1 MPREL
6 WIPGPTEVS
15 PDILAACAKP
25 MIGHRSQAM
34 EEMLGA
40 ITPGLRELFETKG
53 CVLALT
59 TAASGVME
67 AAIRNLVQKRV
78 LCLVNGSFSQRWFE
92 IAKSCGKN
100 ADALEIVWGEGFT
113 GDIVEK
119 KLRESGPYEAV
130 TLVHNE
136 TSTGALSDLASV
148 AVAMK
153 KFPQTLFL
161 VDTVSSLAGTPV
173 QVDANRIDLC
183 LAGSQKALALPPGLT
198 VVAVSKAA
206 LEKAKTVPDRGWYF
220 DLPQLAAAAEK
231 NSTPATP
238 ATSLLF
244 ALRAQLDKVR
254 ANGGWAKRY
263 EEHRTMMQTTD
274 AWAAKHGF
282 ESFPKKP
289 FRSPTTACLKA
300 GSLDVEKFLAGM
312 KEKGFVLSNGYGKLK
327 GQAFRIG
334 HMGDHT
340 VAKLEKLLRA
350 AEEVIAAIRK

>member
-34 EEMLGA
+34 EETLGA
-40 ITPGLRELFETKG
+40 IAPGLRELFETKG

-59 TAASGVME
+59 SAASGVME
-67 AAIRNLVQKRV
+67 AAIRNLVRKRV
-78 LCLVNGSFSQRWFE
+78 LCLVNGSFSQRWHD
-92 IAKSCGKN
+92 IAKSCGKE
-100 ADALEIVWGEGFT
+100 AEALEIPWGEGFT
-113 GDIVEK
+113 GEIVEE
-119 KLRESGPYEAV
+119 KLRRSGPYEAV

-136 TSTGALSDLASV
+136 TSTGALSDLPSV
-148 AVAMK
+148 AAAMR
-153 KFPQTLFL
+153 KFPETLFL
-161 VDTVSSLAGTPV
+161 VDTVSSLGGAPV

-206 LEKAKTVPDRGWYF
+206 LERAKTVPDRGWYF

-244 ALRAQLDKVR
+244 ALCAQLDKVR
-254 ANGGWAKRY
+254 ANGGWARRY
-263 EEHRTMMQTTD
+263 EEHRKMTEMAD
-274 AWAAKHGF
+274 AWAAQRGF
-282 ESFPKKP
+282 ESFPQKR
-289 FRSPTTACLKA
+289 FRSPTTACFRS
-300 GSLDVEKFLAGM
+300 GTMDVEKFVAAM

-327 GQAFRIG
+327 GQTFRIG

-340 VAKLEKLLRA
+340 AAKLGKLLA
-350 AEEVIAAIRK
+350 AANEVLGKS

>member
-34 EEMLGA
+34 ETMLAA
-40 ITPGLRELFETKG
+40 ITPGLRELFETQG

-59 TAASGVME
+59 SAASGVME
-67 AAIRNLVQKRV
+67 AAIRNLVHRRV

-92 IAKSCGKN
+92 IAKSCGKE
-100 ADALEIVWGEGFT
+100 AEALEIPWGEGFT
-113 GDIVEK
+113 GEILEE
-119 KLRESGPYEAV
+119 KLRASAPFEAV

-148 AVAMK
+148 AAAMR
-153 KFPQTLFL
+153 KFPDTLFL
-161 VDTVSSLAGTPV
+161 VDTVSSLGGTPIG
-173 QVDANRIDLC
+173 VDAYRIDLC

-206 LEKAKTVPDRGWYF
+206 LEKAKTIPDRGWYF
-220 DLPQLAAAAEK
+220 DFPQLAAAAEK

-244 ALRAQLDKVR
+244 ALRAQIEKVK
-254 ANGGWAKRY
+254 ANGGWARRY
-263 EEHRTMMQTTD
+263 EEHRKMMAATD
-274 AWAAKHGF
+274 AWALRHGF
-282 ESFPKKP
+282 ESFPKKR
-289 FRSPTTACLKA
+289 FRSPTTACLRSGA
-300 GSLDVEKFLAGM
+300 LDVEKFVADM
-312 KEKGFVLSNGYGKLK
+312 KEKGFVISNGYGKLK
-327 GQAFRIG
+327 GQTFRIG

-340 VAKLEKLLRA
+340 EEKLGKLLEA
-350 AEEVIAAIRK
+350 ADRCLGK